1 MSFLALLPLI
11 REVVALGQTI
21 ANNVRD
27 RRAARRAAA
36 KKRPPPVPEYHC
48 RPIEKQAPKKDGKR

>member
-1 MSFLALLPLI
+1 MNFLAFLPLI

-36 KKRPPPVPEYHC
+36 KKCPPPVPAYRA